1 MNFNVSFKL
10 NQNIYLKDPEST
22 DLGKQIVK
30 QGIDLIYSIGFENF
44 TFKKLAIEMQTT
56 EASIY
61 RYFEN
66 KHKLLLYIFNW
77 YWNYVSFLL
86 EYKLQN
92 VEDAHKK
99 LQVFIDLLSSELPQ
113 LDGQFEYN
121 KKFLNH
127 IIIHESSK
135 VYLIKDIHEFN
146 KDDVFRPYKELC
158 KCISEIILECN
169 PNYKFPHSLS
179 STLIETAH
187 HQQFFASHLPSL
199 TDVSNIAP
207 DQYVKLFLN
216 NLIESVIYKN

>member
-10 NQNIYLKDPEST
+10 NQHIYIKDPDSSE
-22 DLGKQIVK
+22 LGKQIIK
-30 QGIDLIYSIGFENF
+30 KGIDLIYDIGFESF

-77 YWNYVSFLL
+77 YWNYLTFLL

-92 VEDAHKK
+92 VENSNKK
-99 LQVFIDLLSSELPQ
+99 LQIVIDLLSSELPT
-113 LDGQFEYN
+113 LDGEFEYN

-127 IIIHESSK
+127 IVIHESSK
-135 VYLIKDIHEFN
+135 VYLIKEINEIN
-146 KDDVFRPYKELC
+146 KEDVFRPYKELC
-158 KCISEIILECN
+158 KCISNIILECN
-169 PNYKFPHSLS
+169 PNYKFAHSLS

-199 TDVSNIAP
+199 TDISNISKEN
-207 DQYVKLFLN
+207 YVKEFLED
-216 NLIESVIYKN
+216 LTKKI

>member
-10 NQNIYLKDPEST
+10 NQHIYIKDPDSSE
-22 DLGKQIVK
+22 LGKQIIK
-30 QGIDLIYSIGFENF
+30 KGIDLIYDIGFESF

-77 YWNYVSFLL
+77 YWNYLSFLL

-92 VEDAHKK
+92 VENSNKK
-99 LQVFIDLLSSELPQ
+99 LQIVIDLLSSELPT
-113 LDGQFEYN
+113 LDGEFEYN

-127 IIIHESSK
+127 IVIHESSK
-135 VYLIKDIHEFN
+135 VYLIKEINEIN
-146 KDDVFRPYKELC
+146 KEDVFRPYKELC
-158 KCISEIILECN
+158 KCISNIILECN

-199 TDVSNIAP
+199 TDISNISKEN
-207 DQYVKLFLN
+207 YVKEFLED
-216 NLIESVIYKN
+216 LTKKI